1 MSGFE
6 VAGVVL
12 GSLPLLISA
21 MEHYRDGL
29 DPVKAFLRYQD
40 ELNRALRDL
49 RALHTSLAMTLEYI
63 LKQVAGQDEV
73 IDMMSDHRQQ
83 MWKSNELETSLRSL
97 LKDAYDDYVDILG
110 DVESD
115 LKVLASKLQ
124 GLDRWSGTSDELKAI
139 IVANPPSSS
148 NTMTRP
154 SYEFKARL
162 KFAMRKK
169 KIVELIERIKKRTT
183 ELEALISKVERR
195 GEWTTWKSSLSSS
208 LEEISERATTLHQ
221 VLSRAWSCSSKG
233 PHHVRLFLEH
243 RIVRKQLRAKL
254 GNKNSTDFGISLRT
268 PSAPSSWHGAEVK
281 VEEKEIYGSKMR
293 FEEDKH
299 ADTNEIAKLEEMSN
313 LCSIFCR
320 EAHTMDCYGLAVDSK
335 GKLRGVYKA
344 VNPRS
349 HVSNRLFN
357 LDDLLFPSPKAIMH
371 STLKGRSRY
380 LLAIT
385 LASSFL
391 QLHGTPWLS
400 LHWDRDE
407 IFFLEHGNEKDLR
420 VDVEHPFVVQS
431 YLRHHGGPNCETPSC
446 DASMDDSSNLLT
458 LAKLLLEIKLSY
470 KPEFVQKGDTGDG
483 RRMSGAVEAIGA
495 LTLSRWM
502 KQEKDELSYAWTD
515 AVQHCIDCSVNADT
529 DLQDLNQR
537 KNILNQVVMPLL
549 EEMYSCYHQRGPLR
563 DL

>member
-1 MSGFE
+1 
-6 VAGVVL
+6 
-12 GSLPLLISA
+12 
-21 MEHYRDGL
+21 
-29 DPVKAFLRYQD
+29 
-40 ELNRALRDL
+40 
-49 RALHTSLAMTLEYI
+49 
-63 LKQVAGQDEV
+63 
-73 IDMMSDHRQQ
+73 
-83 MWKSNELETSLRSL
+83 
-97 LKDAYDDYVDILG
+97 
-110 DVESD
+110 
-115 LKVLASKLQ
+115 
-124 GLDRWSGTSDELKAI
+124 
-139 IVANPPSSS
+139 
-148 NTMTRP
+148 
-154 SYEFKARL
+154 
-162 KFAMRKK
+162 
-169 KIVELIERIKKRTT
+169 
-183 ELEALISKVERR
+183 
-195 GEWTTWKSSLSSS
+195 
-208 LEEISERATTLHQ
+208 
-221 VLSRAWSCSSKG
+221 
-233 PHHVRLFLEH
+233 
-243 RIVRKQLRAKL
+243 
-254 GNKNSTDFGISLRT
+254 
-268 PSAPSSWHGAEVK
+268 
-281 VEEKEIYGSKMR
+281 MR

-299 ADTNEIAKLEEMSN
+299 ADTNEIANLEEMSN

-344 VNPRS
+344 ANARS
-349 HVSNRLFN
+349 HVSNRPFN

-407 IFFLEHGNEKDLR
+407 IFFLEHGKENDLR
-420 VDVEHPFVVQS
+420 VDVEHPFVMQS
-431 YLRHHGGPNCETPSC
+431 YLRDHDGPNCETASC

-470 KPEFVQKGDTGDG
+470 KPEFVQNNDTGDG
-483 RRMSGAVEAIGA
+483 RRMSGAVEVIGA

-549 EEMYSCYHQRGPLR
+549 EEMDSCYHQRGPLR
-563 DL
+563 DF